1 MPELNWLAAAFPNF
15 VRYVVVGFA
24 LAGLFLWVYALITP
38 WREFTLIRAGNSSA
52 AIALV
57 GALLGFCLPLAN
69 TIAHSVSLADV
80 VLWSLVALVVQV
92 LVHIVMRLLL
102 PGLKNAVEANE
113 TAAGMTAGGFA
124 ACFGLINAAC
134 LTT

>member
-1 MPELNWLAAAFPNF
+1 MPEFTWLVEAFPNF

-24 LAGLFLWVYALITP
+24 LAGLFLWIYALVTP
-38 WREFTLIRAGNSSA
+38 WREYTLIRAGNSA
-52 AIALV
+52 AATALI

-69 TIAHSVSLADV
+69 TIAHSVSIVDV
-80 VLWSLVALVVQV
+80 LLWSLVALVVQV
-92 LVHIVMRLLL
+92 GVHIVLRLLM
-102 PGLKNAVEANE
+102 PDLKRAIEANE
-113 TAAGMTAGGFA
+113 AAAGISAGGFA